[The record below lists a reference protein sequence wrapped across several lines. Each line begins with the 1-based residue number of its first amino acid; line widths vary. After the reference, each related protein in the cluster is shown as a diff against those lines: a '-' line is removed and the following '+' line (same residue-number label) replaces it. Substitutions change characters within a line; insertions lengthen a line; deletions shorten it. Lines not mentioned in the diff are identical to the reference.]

1 MQDKTKIIDSL
12 YERNFL
18 DDSEEIVLS
27 DGFDDA
33 LIGVTCS
40 NPKVAIYDFWKGIDC
55 IMKSDNDVSFDEA
68 LDWLEDFAQLKME
81 ENELLTPIFV
91 KTL

>member
-40 NPKVAIYDFWKGIDC
+40 NPKDAIYDVWKGIDC
-55 IMKSDNDVSFDEA
+55 IMKSDNDVTFDEA

>member
-1 MQDKTKIIDSL
+1 
-12 YERNFL
+12 
-18 DDSEEIVLS
+18 
-27 DGFDDA
+27 
-33 LIGVTCS
+33 
-40 NPKVAIYDFWKGIDC
+40 
-55 IMKSDNDVSFDEA
+55 MKSDNDVTFDEA

>member
-18 DDSEEIVLS
+18 DDSVEIVLS

-33 LIGVTCS
+33 LIGVTC
-40 NPKVAIYDFWKGIDC
+40 
-55 IMKSDNDVSFDEA
+55 
-68 LDWLEDFAQLKME
+68 
-81 ENELLTPIFV
+81 
-91 KTL
+91 